1 MNESEKNEPEKNE
14 LNEPE
19 KNEPEQEGTEPQE
32 RVPDRIIG
40 GAPPTRAEPQN
51 PASLDAPRR
60 WWQLWRR

>member
-1 MNESEKNEPEKNE
+1 M
-14 LNEPE
+14 NEPE
-19 KNEPEQEGTEPQE
+19 KNEPEKNATGQEGTEPQK
-32 RVPDRIIG
+32 RGPDRIIG

>member
-1 MNESEKNEPEKNE
+1 MNESEKNE
-14 LNEPE
+14 LNDTK
-19 KNEPEQEGTEPQE
+19 KNEPGQEGTEPQE

>member
-1 MNESEKNEPEKNE
+1 MNESEKNEPEQ
-14 LNEPE
+14 EPA
-19 KNEPEQEGTEPQE
+19 PEGTEQQE